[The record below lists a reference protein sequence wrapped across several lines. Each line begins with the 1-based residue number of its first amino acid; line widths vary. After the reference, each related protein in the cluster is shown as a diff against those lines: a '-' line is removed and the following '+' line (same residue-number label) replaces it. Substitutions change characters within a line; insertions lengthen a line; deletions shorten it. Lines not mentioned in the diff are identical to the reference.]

1 MYATIFVVMPSTTIG
16 AGAAAA
22 GVAVAAVGGAAIASA
37 NTAAAASNDYNAGVA
52 AGGGTVIVA
61 PMPSV
66 ESAMGGVYPV
76 LPAGCSSGSVQGQTY
91 YVCGSTRFQPACGA
105 NGVYY
110 RLVPIP

>member
-1 MYATIFVVMPSTTIG
+1 
-16 AGAAAA
+16 
-22 GVAVAAVGGAAIASA
+22 
-37 NTAAAASNDYNAGVA
+37 
-52 AGGGTVIVA
+52 
-61 PMPSV
+61 MPSV